1 MMDGIDSYTGRAMT
15 PADVPAVAALE
26 ARLQAFPWTE
36 GNFHDALD
44 SGYDCR
50 VWFDAAGAVRAY
62 AVVLYVLDE
71 SHLLTLGVAPEAQR
85 QGMGSAV
92 MRHMMLTACTQGATQ
107 MFLEVRVSNLAA
119 RGLYEALGFQFLS
132 LRHRYY
138 PAADGAREDAVVMRK
153 ELALC
158 E

>member
-1 MMDGIDSYTGRAMT
+1 MSGTYTGRAMT
-15 PADVPAVAALE
+15 LADVPAVAALE

-36 GNFHDALD
+36 GNFRDALD

-50 VWFDAAGAVRAY
+50 VWMDEQGTVRAF

-71 SHLLTLGVAPEAQR
+71 SHLLTLGVAPEVQR

-92 MRHMMLTACTQGATQ
+92 MKHMMLAACTQGAAQ
-107 MFLEVRVSNLAA
+107 MFLELRVSNLRA
-119 RGLYEALGFQFLS
+119 RNLYEKLGFQHLAI
-132 LRHRYY
+132 RRRYY

-153 ELALC
+153 ELMPC
-158 E
+158 V

>member
-1 MMDGIDSYTGRAMT
+1 MMGAIDLYTGRAMT
-15 PADVPAVAALE
+15 LADVPAVAALE

-36 GNFHDALD
+36 GNFRDALD

-50 VWFDAAGAVRAY
+50 VWPDAAGAVRAY

-71 SHLLTLGVAPEAQR
+71 AHLLTLGVAPEAQR

-92 MRHMMLTACTQGATQ
+92 MNHMMLAAFTHGAAQ

-119 RGLYEALGFQFLS
+119 RALYEKLGFQFLS
-132 LRHRYY
+132 LRRRYY

-153 ELALC
+153 ELAPC

>member
-1 MMDGIDSYTGRAMT
+1 MSGTYTGRAMT
-15 PADVPAVAALE
+15 LADVPAVAALE

-36 GNFHDALD
+36 GNFRDALD

-50 VWFDAAGAVRAY
+50 VWMDEQGTVRAF

-71 SHLLTLGVAPEAQR
+71 SHLLTLGVAPEVQR

-92 MRHMMLTACTQGATQ
+92 MKHMMLAACTHGAAQ
-107 MFLEVRVSNLAA
+107 MFLELRVSNLRA
-119 RGLYEALGFQFLS
+119 RNLYEKLGFQHLAI
-132 LRHRYY
+132 RRRYY

-153 ELALC
+153 ELTPC
-158 E
+158 V